1 MIISDKNNICHE
13 KICLIGSGIAGGSL
27 AVKLAEKGIGYILV
41 EAGGLDSSSESVKYE
56 NVGRD
61 FGLRSTTA
69 IQLGGTSNL
78 WHGVLSPLDEID
90 FQERDWIPNSG
101 WPITLDDLKDYYA
114 EAAEMLNVRDY
125 AYFNTDELSD
135 ELKAKLDDM
144 KFNRGILK
152 NKMFQQPLPEVNFK
166 DKIIPLVEKSD
177 KYHAILNTTALKL
190 NLDANGKIVSLTVG
204 FPDGSTGQI
213 EADVFIVSAGA
224 LETPR
229 LLLNSGIDNKNVGKY
244 LMDHPM
250 GNLCQV
256 QFRHRQKA
264 HIYSAMRYLSDIA
277 IKTGLELTPE
287 MQKEMRFPNHTFYM
301 RPSFKKG
308 VNNETEKIKLSLLA
322 FKDGGL
328 TASDVWR
335 VMTNLN
341 VIYQILTY
349 KLSLDTTYKY
359 ADLFFVTEQIP
370 SENSCVSLS
379 DKRDKWGFPISKVNW
394 QVAEQEIEVME
405 KWYTLLKEQALGEE
419 NYIFTHEFKDINW
432 NRFFTSAAHH
442 VGTAR
447 MANSADKGVVDKSL
461 KVFGTENLYV
471 CDGSI
476 FTTSGN
482 VNNGFTISAFACRLA
497 EHIRGMQ

>member
-1 MIISDKNNICHE
+1 MIIDKIPNNRQR
-13 KICLIGSGIAGGSL
+13 ICLIGSGIAGGSL
-27 AVKLAEKGIGYILV
+27 AVKLAEKGIGFTLV
-41 EAGGLDSSSESVKYE
+41 EAGGLNGSSDSVGYE
-56 NVGRD
+56 NVGRQ
-61 FGLRSTTA
+61 FGLRSTTS

-90 FQERDWIPNSG
+90 FQEREWIPNSG
-101 WPITLDDLKDYYA
+101 WPVTLDDLRAYYA

-125 AYFNTDELSD
+125 AYFDTEGLSED
-135 ELKAKLDDM
+135 LKAKLDDM
-144 KFNRGILK
+144 KFNRGVLK

-190 NLDANGKIVSLTVG
+190 NLDSNWKIISLTVG
-204 FPDGSTGQI
+204 FADGSTGLI

-229 LLLNSGIDNKNVGKY
+229 LLLNSGIDNKNIGKY

-264 HIYSAMRYLSDIA
+264 HIYSAMRYISDIA

-287 MQKEMRFPNHTFYM
+287 KQKEMGFPNHTFYM

-328 TASDVWR
+328 TAADVWR

-341 VIYQILTY
+341 VIYQIVTY

-370 SENSCVSLS
+370 SENSFVGLS
-379 DKRDKWGFPISKVNW
+379 DKKDKWGFPISRVNW
-394 QVAEQEIEVME
+394 QVSSHDIEVME
-405 KWYTLLKEQALGEE
+405 KWYTLLKEQALGEDD
-419 NYIFTHEFKDINW
+419 YIFTHEFKDINW
-432 NRFFTSAAHH
+432 NKFFTSAAHH

-447 MANSADKGVVDKSL
+447 MAHSADKGVVDKYL

-497 EHIRGMQ
+497 EHIRRMQ